1 MHVTDFGW
9 LASAASAVGEL
20 RGIIGFAARIID
32 ALGELGVGILALLET
47 VFPPIPSEVILPL
60 SGFLAQQGDMS
71 FVAVLLAATAGA
83 YAGAVVL
90 YLLGRRWGEERTIR
104 ALSKLPLVDE
114 EDFRRAAGW
123 LKRHGRRAVF
133 FGRLLPGVRSLISLP
148 AGSTAMPFGTFS
160 VFTIAGS
167 AVWNVLLIGLGA
179 LLGTQFEL
187 IDRYST
193 ILDIVILAAL
203 GGVVL
208 WLVMRR
214 IRRARQGRAS

>member
-1 MHVTDFGW
+1 MTDSGW
-9 LASAASAVGEL
+9 LTSAASAVGEL
-20 RGIIGFAARIID
+20 RGIIGFAARVID
-32 ALGELGVGILALLET
+32 ALGELGVGALTLLET

-60 SGFLAQQGDMS
+60 SGFLAQQGEMD
-71 FVAVLLAATAGA
+71 FVVVLLAATAGA

-90 YLLGRRWGEERTIR
+90 YLLGRGWGEERTIR

-114 EDFRRAAGW
+114 RDFRRAAGW
-123 LKRHGRRAVF
+123 LHRHGRRAVF

-148 AGSTAMPFGTFS
+148 AGSTSMHFGTFS

-167 AVWNVLLIGLGA
+167 ALWNAVLIALGA

-193 ILDIVILAAL
+193 VLDIVIWAAL
-203 GGVVL
+203 GGL
-208 WLVMRR
+208 IAWLVVRSMR
-214 IRRARQGRAS
+214 RRARS

>member
-1 MHVTDFGW
+1 MTVTAW
-9 LASAASAVGEL
+9 LTSAASEVGEL
-20 RGIIGFAARIID
+20 RGIIGFAARVID
-32 ALGELGVGILALLET
+32 ALGEVGVGILALIET

-60 SGFLAQQGDMS
+60 AGFLAQRGEMD
-71 FVAVLLAATAGA
+71 VLLVLLAATAGA
-83 YAGAVVL
+83 YGGAVVL
-90 YLLGRRWGEERTIR
+90 YLLGRWWGEERTIR

-114 EDFRRAAGW
+114 RDFRRAAGW
-123 LKRHGRRAVF
+123 LRRHGRSAVF

-148 AGSTAMPFGTFS
+148 AGSTSMPFGTFS

-167 AVWNVLLIGLGA
+167 AVWNGLLIGLGA

-193 ILDIVILAAL
+193 ILDIVIWAAL

-208 WLVMRR
+208 WLVLRR
-214 IRRARQGRAS
+214 IRRGRG